1 MQDPEVWFNSS
12 QQYLP
17 DGQPKG
23 NSTYDYIYDTLSTY
37 LLMSPQSYLTVVN
50 NTELSEEERQK
61 IIGGASFDANNQSTA
76 KVAYTVVDYADNYF
90 LYNFNLFYPWNGK
103 LKRIIR

>member
-37 LLMSPQSYLTVVN
+37 LLMSPQSYLTVAN
-50 NTELSEEERQK
+50 NTELSEEQRQK
-61 IIGGASFDANNQSTA
+61 IIGGASFDANNQST
-76 KVAYTVVDYADNYF
+76 KSFSV
-90 LYNFNLFYPWNGK
+90 NFCCFT
-103 LKRIIR
+103 